1 MGIFNEHSSSSSFTT
16 VPLQGAAGPQGIGFK
31 LTPNG
36 NYDIQ
41 NKKLV
46 NVKQGA
52 DPNDVVT
59 KSQIQLLDNAPGD
72 VRANKAVIYSNSG
85 SVHTNSIYLQDT
97 PDGAG
102 SSNDVR
108 LLTEHQSYENIHLNI
123 PDLKNFD
130 GHGGRAKSEIMVTS
144 TEQHITG
151 RKTFFDIS
159 VLKPDNNDQAA
170 NKKYVDD
177 EIKKIPSPDLSTYLK
192 KDGTVEMTGNLD
204 MGNQQITNLGAN
216 IQNTYDVVNLGFCD
230 TKYLQKVSNSDL
242 DMDNHKIKDMAQPTD
257 DNDAVNKHYVDHNF
271 LNRLTPNAL
280 GGELDMRGHKIIV
293 LGNPSNPND
302 ASTKAYVDTEIAK
315 IPSVGSD
322 LSVYLKKDG
331 SVAMTGNLDMN
342 NKQIKDMAQPTD
354 DNDATTKKYFD
365 DKLEQSHLV
374 SSHKTNEF
382 KYLTDTDESSSEYN
396 IIVYGIAAF
405 NQSPHQNKKA
415 YDITLIKDSG
425 SNDYRSR
432 IGFNIYTLAI
442 GTYTIV
448 FEFYPPEMT
457 NIQLSCTASEAYIHK
472 AVQRDF
478 TAYSKLLVQF
488 NNNSKQT
495 PNYIYLTMHGTATA
509 TPVQCHLVVYGVK
522 DWSDSVYPGVY
533 DGLDN
538 VMFEYKNGDMEMKVN
553 MDMNNKIIS
562 GLINPIFDSEAMN
575 LGYFTNLF
583 KTKYTGTIASG
594 VFQRTNPTNNFQI
607 AADGNNFF
615 NLYSIVFQSN
625 QQVANA
631 QILINGKKQG
641 ETTNTDTYHRIGN
654 IISGSNTF
662 DLPKSRKFISIDS
675 MSILDNIGA
684 GTAVNG
690 TFELK
695 VLYSDFFERYHANFN
710 KIVNVNN
717 NRIINVGDALLDQD
731 AINRRVLVNSECHYT
746 IEGEI
751 KFGFFKNFV
760 GTNMIVYKQIRLKR
774 IVISTTS
781 TVTNAAVSIVTR
793 QGGAHHTFSMS
804 IKSGINSMTTNAKL
818 HSIEM
823 AVIID
828 KNDGRRVVSNFQGKY
843 QFELSTLYI

>member
-1 MGIFNEHSSSSSFTT
+1 MEIMIYKTKN
-16 VPLQGAAGPQGIGFK
+16 L
-31 LTPNG
+31 LML
-36 NYDIQ
+36 
-41 NKKLV
+41 NKELI
-46 NVKQGA
+46 
-52 DPNDVVT
+52 PNDVVT

-151 RKTFFDIS
+151 RETFFDIS

-204 MGNQQITNLGAN
+204 MGNQQITHLGAN

-293 LGNPSNPND
+293 LGNPSDPND

-396 IIVYGIAAF
+396 ITVYGIAAF

-538 VMFEYKNGDMEMKVN
+538 EMFEYKNGDMEMKVN
-553 MDMNNKIIS
+553 LDMNNKIIS
-562 GLINPIFDSEAMN
+562 GLLNPIFDSEAMN
-575 LGYFTNLF
+575 LGFFTNLF

-615 NLYSIVFQSN
+615 NLYSVVFQSN
-625 QQVANA
+625 QQVASA

-662 DLPKSRKFISIDS
+662 ALPKSRKFVSIDS
-675 MSILDNIGA
+675 MSIMDSIGA

-695 VLYSDFFERYHANFN
+695 VLYSDYFERYHAVNKSWLSNIETSSVVNGNIKNGVFENVHGFQFGTLGPVKIKNIVINTKNHYQFSFVAIANSKTLFSHLIQFNMRIGRNFITTN
-710 KIVNVNN
+710 TTIKPM
-717 NRIINVGDALLDQD
+717 IIQMGIFKRRPGFTSPT
-731 AINRRVLVNSECHYT
+731 INREVT
-746 IEGEI
+746 GTFEI
-751 KFGFFKNFV
+751 
-760 GTNMIVYKQIRLKR
+760 Y
-774 IVISTTS
+774 
-781 TVTNAAVSIVTR
+781 
-793 QGGAHHTFSMS
+793 
-804 IKSGINSMTTNAKL
+804 
-818 HSIEM
+818 
-823 AVIID
+823 
-828 KNDGRRVVSNFQGKY
+828 
-843 QFELSTLYI
+843 LSTLLI

>member
-396 IIVYGIAAF
+396 ITVYGIAAF

-442 GTYTIV
+442 GKYTIV

-562 GLINPIFDSEAMN
+562 GLLNPIFDSEAMN

-594 VFQRTNPTNNFQI
+594 VFHNFSI
-607 AADGNNFF
+607 PVSGNIYF
-615 NLYSIVFQSN
+615 NLYSVVLVSN

-631 QILINGKKQG
+631 QLLIRGKKQG

-662 DLPKSRKFISIDS
+662 DLPKSRKFVSIDS

-684 GTAVNG
+684 GTAING

-695 VLYSDFFERYHANFN
+695 ILYSDYFERYHTNFN

-760 GTNMIVYKQIRLKR
+760 GTNMIVYEQIRLKR

-793 QGGAHHTFSMS
+793 EGGAHHTFSMS

-828 KNDGRRVVSNFQGKY
+828 KNDRRRVVSNFQGKY

>member
-102 SSNDVR
+102 SFNDVR

-280 GGELDMRGHKIIV
+280 GGELYMRGHKIIV
-293 LGNPSNPND
+293 LGNPSDPND

-396 IIVYGIAAF
+396 ITVYGIAAF

-538 VMFEYKNGDMEMKVN
+538 AMFEYKNGDMEMKVN

-662 DLPKSRKFISIDS
+662 DLPKSRKFVSIDS

-695 VLYSDFFERYHANFN
+695 ILYSDYFERYHTNFN
-710 KIVNVNN
+710 KSWLSNIETSSVVNGNIKNGVFENVHGFQFGTLGPVKIKNIVINTKNHYQVSFIAIANSKTLFSHLIQFN
-717 NRIINVGDALLDQD
+717 MKIGRNFVTTNTTIKPMIIQMGIFKRRPGFTSPIINHEVTG
-731 AINRRVLVNSECHYT
+731 T
-746 IEGEI
+746 FEI
-751 KFGFFKNFV
+751 
-760 GTNMIVYKQIRLKR
+760 Y
-774 IVISTTS
+774 
-781 TVTNAAVSIVTR
+781 
-793 QGGAHHTFSMS
+793 
-804 IKSGINSMTTNAKL
+804 
-818 HSIEM
+818 
-823 AVIID
+823 
-828 KNDGRRVVSNFQGKY
+828 
-843 QFELSTLYI
+843 LSTLLI

>member
-204 MGNQQITNLGAN
+204 MGNQQITHLGAN

-293 LGNPSNPND
+293 LGNPSDPND

-396 IIVYGIAAF
+396 ITVYGIAAF

-562 GLINPIFDSEAMN
+562 GLLNPIFDSEAMN

-662 DLPKSRKFISIDS
+662 DLPKSRKFVSIDS

-695 VLYSDFFERYHANFN
+695 VLYSDYFERYHANFN
-710 KIVNVNN
+710 KSWLSNIETSSVVNGKIENGVFE
-717 NRIINVGDALLDQD
+717 NVHGFQFGTLGP
-731 AINRRVLVNSECHYT
+731 VK
-746 IEGEI
+746 I
-751 KFGFFKNFV
+751 KN
-760 GTNMIVYKQIRLKR
+760 
-774 IVISTTS
+774 IVINTKNQYQVSFVAIANSKTS
-781 TVTNAAVSIVTR
+781 
-793 QGGAHHTFSMS
+793 FSHLIQFNMK
-804 IKSGINSMTTNAKL
+804 IGRNFITTNTTIKP
-818 HSIEM
+818 M
-823 AVIID
+823 IIQMGIY
-828 KNDGRRVVSNFQGKY
+828 KRRPGFTSPTINHEVTGT
-843 QFELSTLYI
+843 FEIYLSTLLI

>member
-1 MGIFNEHSSSSSFTT
+1 MGIFNEHSSSSSFTTGGFRT

-31 LTPNG
+31 LTQNG

-59 KSQIQLLDNAPGD
+59 KSQIQLLDNAPGNVQAD
-72 VRANKAVIYSNSG
+72 KAVIYSDTG

-108 LLTEHQSYENIHLNI
+108 LLTEHQSYENIHLHI
-123 PDLKNFD
+123 PDLQNFD

-257 DNDAVNKHYVDHNF
+257 DNDA
-271 LNRLTPNAL
+271 
-280 GGELDMRGHKIIV
+280 
-293 LGNPSNPND
+293 
-302 ASTKAYVDTEIAK
+302 STKAYVDNEIAK

-342 NKQIKDMAQPTD
+342 NQYIQNIKTPKANESDKSANVGFVVKEINDSNANLTQQYKDYMA
-354 DNDATTKKYFD
+354 
-365 DKLEQSHLV
+365 QSHLI

-382 KYLTDTDESSSEYN
+382 KYLIDSDESSSEYN
-396 IIVYGIAAF
+396 ITVNGIAAF

-457 NIQLSCTASEAYIHK
+457 NIQLSCDASEAYIHK

-538 VMFEYKNGDMEMKVN
+538 VMFEYKNGDMQMQVN
-553 MDMNNKIIS
+553 LDMNNKIIS
-562 GLINPIFDSEAMN
+562 SLMNPIYDSEAMN

-615 NLYSIVFQSN
+615 NLYSVVFQSN

-641 ETTNTDTYHRIGN
+641 ETTNTDTYVRIGN

-662 DLPKSRKFISIDS
+662 DLPKSTKFVSISSISIMDS
-675 MSILDNIGA
+675 IGA
-684 GTAVNG
+684 GTAVTG

-695 VLYSDFFERYHANFN
+695 VLHSNYFNKYFKSINTISIFHGNLRNEIFYLGSNILKIQPNNFLIIKKIIVYATKGMNGTRLLVQTNTGASNYHALDV
-710 KIVNVNN
+710 K
-717 NRIINVGDALLDQD
+717 VGR
-731 AINRRVLVNSECHYT
+731 N
-746 IEGEI
+746 
-751 KFGFFKNFV
+751 
-760 GTNMIVYKQIRLKR
+760 
-774 IVISTTS
+774 VISLNLK
-781 TVTNAAVSIVTR
+781 V
-793 QGGAHHTFSMS
+793 
-804 IKSGINSMTTNAKL
+804 KSVAGMMFHKQTDPINPQ
-818 HSIEM
+818 I
-823 AVIID
+823 
-828 KNDGRRVVSNFQGKY
+828 GRVEGS
-843 QFELSTLYI
+843 FEIYLSTLVI

>member
-1 MGIFNEHSSSSSFTT
+1 M
-16 VPLQGAAGPQGIGFK
+16 
-31 LTPNG
+31 
-36 NYDIQ
+36 
-41 NKKLV
+41 
-46 NVKQGA
+46 
-52 DPNDVVT
+52 
-59 KSQIQLLDNAPGD
+59 LDNAPGD

-204 MGNQQITNLGAN
+204 MGNQQITHLGAN

-293 LGNPSNPND
+293 LGNPSDPND

-396 IIVYGIAAF
+396 ITVYGIAAF

-562 GLINPIFDSEAMN
+562 GLLNPIFDSEAMN

-615 NLYSIVFQSN
+615 NLYSVVFQSN

-662 DLPKSRKFISIDS
+662 ALPKSRKFVSIDS

-684 GTAVNG
+684 GTAING

-695 VLYSDFFERYHANFN
+695 VLYSDYFERYHAVNKSWLSNIETSSVVNGNIKNGVFENVHGFNFGTLGPV
-710 KIVNVNN
+710 KI
-717 NRIINVGDALLDQD
+717 
-731 AINRRVLVNSECHYT
+731 
-746 IEGEI
+746 
-751 KFGFFKNFV
+751 KN
-760 GTNMIVYKQIRLKR
+760 
-774 IVISTTS
+774 IVINTK
-781 TVTNAAVSIVTR
+781 NHYQVSFVAIANSKTL
-793 QGGAHHTFSMS
+793 FSHLIQFNMK
-804 IKSGINSMTTNAKL
+804 IGRNFITTNTTIKP
-818 HSIEM
+818 M
-823 AVIID
+823 IIQMGIF
-828 KNDGRRVVSNFQGKY
+828 KRRPGFTSPTLNQEVTGT
-843 QFELSTLYI
+843 FEIYLSTLLI

>member
-31 LTPNG
+31 LTQNG

-85 SVHTNSIYLQDT
+85 SVHTNSIYLQDI

-257 DNDAVNKHYVDHNF
+257 DNDAVNKHYVDHNV

-293 LGNPSNPND
+293 LGNPSDPND

-315 IPSVGSD
+315 IPSVGGD

-396 IIVYGIAAF
+396 ITVYGIAAF

-425 SNDYRSR
+425 SNDCRSR

-553 MDMNNKIIS
+553 LDMNNKIIS
-562 GLINPIFDSEAMN
+562 GLINPLYDSEAMN

-662 DLPKSRKFISIDS
+662 ALPKSRKFVSIDS

-695 VLYSDFFERYHANFN
+695 VLYSDFFERYHAVNKSWLSNIETSSVVNGNIKNGVFENVHGYNFGTLGPV
-710 KIVNVNN
+710 KIKNIV
-717 NRIINVGDALLDQD
+717 INTKNHYQVSFV
-731 AINRRVLVNSECHYT
+731 AIANSKTLFSHL
-746 IEGEI
+746 IQFNMKIGR
-751 KFGFFKNFV
+751 NFV
-760 GTNMIVYKQIRLKR
+760 TTKTTIKPMIIQMGIFKRRPGFTSPTINQEVTGT
-774 IVISTTS
+774 
-781 TVTNAAVSIVTR
+781 
-793 QGGAHHTFSMS
+793 
-804 IKSGINSMTTNAKL
+804 
-818 HSIEM
+818 
-823 AVIID
+823 
-828 KNDGRRVVSNFQGKY
+828 
-843 QFELSTLYI
+843 FEIYLSTLLI

>member
-1 MGIFNEHSSSSSFTT
+1 M
-16 VPLQGAAGPQGIGFK
+16 
-31 LTPNG
+31 
-36 NYDIQ
+36 
-41 NKKLV
+41 
-46 NVKQGA
+46 
-52 DPNDVVT
+52 
-59 KSQIQLLDNAPGD
+59 DNAPGD

-85 SVHTNSIYLQDT
+85 SVHTNSIYLQDI

-293 LGNPSNPND
+293 LGNPSDPND

-396 IIVYGIAAF
+396 ITVYGIAAF

-562 GLINPIFDSEAMN
+562 GLINPIYDSEAMN

-662 DLPKSRKFISIDS
+662 ALPKSRKFVSIDS

-695 VLYSDFFERYHANFN
+695 VLYSDFFERYHAVNKSWLSNIETSSVVNGNIKNGVFENVHGFNFGTLGPV
-710 KIVNVNN
+710 KIKNIVINTKNHYQVSFVAIANSKTLFSHLIQFN
-717 NRIINVGDALLDQD
+717 MKIGRNFVTTNTTIKPMIIQMGIFKRRPGFTSPIINQEVTG
-731 AINRRVLVNSECHYT
+731 T
-746 IEGEI
+746 FEI
-751 KFGFFKNFV
+751 
-760 GTNMIVYKQIRLKR
+760 Y
-774 IVISTTS
+774 
-781 TVTNAAVSIVTR
+781 
-793 QGGAHHTFSMS
+793 
-804 IKSGINSMTTNAKL
+804 
-818 HSIEM
+818 
-823 AVIID
+823 
-828 KNDGRRVVSNFQGKY
+828 
-843 QFELSTLYI
+843 LSTLLI

>member
-204 MGNQQITNLGAN
+204 MGNQQITHLGAN

-293 LGNPSNPND
+293 LGNPSDPND

-396 IIVYGIAAF
+396 ITVYGIAAF

-562 GLINPIFDSEAMN
+562 GLLNPIFDSEAMN

-615 NLYSIVFQSN
+615 NLYSVVFQSN

-662 DLPKSRKFISIDS
+662 ALPKSRKFVSIDS

-684 GTAVNG
+684 GTAING

-695 VLYSDFFERYHANFN
+695 VLYSDYFERYHAVNKSWLSNIETSSVVNGNIKNGVFENVHGFNFGTLGPV
-710 KIVNVNN
+710 KI
-717 NRIINVGDALLDQD
+717 
-731 AINRRVLVNSECHYT
+731 
-746 IEGEI
+746 
-751 KFGFFKNFV
+751 KN
-760 GTNMIVYKQIRLKR
+760 
-774 IVISTTS
+774 IVINTK
-781 TVTNAAVSIVTR
+781 NHYQVSFVAIANSKTL
-793 QGGAHHTFSMS
+793 FSHLIQFNMK
-804 IKSGINSMTTNAKL
+804 IGRNFITTNTTIKP
-818 HSIEM
+818 M
-823 AVIID
+823 IIQMGIF
-828 KNDGRRVVSNFQGKY
+828 KRRPGFTSPTLNQEVTGT
-843 QFELSTLYI
+843 FEIYLSTLLI

>member
-31 LTPNG
+31 LTQNG

-52 DPNDVVT
+52 DLNDVVT
-59 KSQIQLLDNAPGD
+59 KSQIQLLDNAPGNVQAD
-72 VRANKAVIYSNSG
+72 KAVIYSNTG

-123 PDLKNFD
+123 PDLKNFY

-382 KYLTDTDESSSEYN
+382 KYLTDTDESSSEYD
-396 IIVYGIAAF
+396 ITVYGIAAF

-442 GTYTIV
+442 GTYTIL

-457 NIQLSCTASEAYIHK
+457 NIQLSCNASEAYINK

-553 MDMNNKIIS
+553 LDMNNKIIS
-562 GLINPIFDSEAMN
+562 GLINPLYDSEAMN

-607 AADGNNFF
+607 AANGNNFF

-654 IISGSNTF
+654 IMSRSNTF
-662 DLPKSRKFISIDS
+662 DLPKSTKFVSIDS

-695 VLYSDFFERYHANFN
+695 VLYSDFFERYRADNKSWLSNIETSSVVNGNIKNGVFENVHGYKFGTLGSVKIKNIVINTKNQYQVSFVAIANSKTLFSHLIQFN
-710 KIVNVNN
+710 MKIGRNFVTTNTTIKPMIIQMGIFKRLPGFNSP
-717 NRIINVGDALLDQD
+717 IINT
-731 AINRRVLVNSECHYT
+731 E
-746 IEGEI
+746 
-751 KFGFFKNFV
+751 
-760 GTNMIVYKQIRLKR
+760 
-774 IVISTTS
+774 
-781 TVTNAAVSIVTR
+781 VTR
-793 QGGAHHTFSMS
+793 TFE
-804 IKSGINSMTTNAKL
+804 I
-818 HSIEM
+818 
-823 AVIID
+823 
-828 KNDGRRVVSNFQGKY
+828 Y
-843 QFELSTLYI
+843 LSTLLI

>member
-31 LTPNG
+31 LTQNG

-293 LGNPSNPND
+293 LGNPSDPND

-396 IIVYGIAAF
+396 ITVYGIAAF

-562 GLINPIFDSEAMN
+562 GLLNPIFDSEAMN

-594 VFQRTNPTNNFQI
+594 VFHNFSI
-607 AADGNNFF
+607 PVSGNIYF
-615 NLYSIVFQSN
+615 NLYSVVLVSN
-625 QQVANA
+625 IQVANA
-631 QILINGKKQG
+631 QLLIRGKKQG

-662 DLPKSRKFISIDS
+662 DLPKSRKFVSIDS

-695 VLYSDFFERYHANFN
+695 ILYSDYFERYHTNFN
-710 KIVNVNN
+710 KMVNVNS

-793 QGGAHHTFSMS
+793 EGGAHHTFSMS

>member
-31 LTPNG
+31 LTQNG

-151 RKTFFDIS
+151 QKTFFDIS

-293 LGNPSNPND
+293 LGNPSDPND

-396 IIVYGIAAF
+396 ITVYGIAAF
-405 NQSPHQNKKA
+405 NKSPHQNKKA

-553 MDMNNKIIS
+553 LDMNNKIIS
-562 GLINPIFDSEAMN
+562 GLINPLYDSEAMN

-615 NLYSIVFQSN
+615 NLYSIVLVSN
-625 QQVANA
+625 IQVANA

-662 DLPKSRKFISIDS
+662 DLPKSTKFVSIDS
-675 MSILDNIGA
+675 ISIMDNIGA

-695 VLYSDFFERYHANFN
+695 VLYSDFFERYHADNKSWLSNIETSSVVNGNIKNGVFENVHGFKFGTLGPVKIKNIVINTKNQYQVSFIAISYNRTLFSQLIQFNMINGRNFVTTN
-710 KIVNVNN
+710 TTIKPMIIQMGIAKRNPGFNN
-717 NRIINVGDALLDQD
+717 PIINRQVTG
-731 AINRRVLVNSECHYT
+731 T
-746 IEGEI
+746 FEI
-751 KFGFFKNFV
+751 
-760 GTNMIVYKQIRLKR
+760 Y
-774 IVISTTS
+774 
-781 TVTNAAVSIVTR
+781 
-793 QGGAHHTFSMS
+793 
-804 IKSGINSMTTNAKL
+804 
-818 HSIEM
+818 
-823 AVIID
+823 
-828 KNDGRRVVSNFQGKY
+828 
-843 QFELSTLYI
+843 LSTLLI

>member
-102 SSNDVR
+102 SFNDVR

-293 LGNPSNPND
+293 LGNPSDPND

-562 GLINPIFDSEAMN
+562 GLLNPIFDSEAMN

-662 DLPKSRKFISIDS
+662 DLPKSRKFVSIDS
-675 MSILDNIGA
+675 MSIMDSIGA

-695 VLYSDFFERYHANFN
+695 VLYSDYFERYHAVNKSWLSNIETSSVVNGNIKNGVFENVHGFNFGTLGPV
-710 KIVNVNN
+710 KI
-717 NRIINVGDALLDQD
+717 
-731 AINRRVLVNSECHYT
+731 
-746 IEGEI
+746 
-751 KFGFFKNFV
+751 KN
-760 GTNMIVYKQIRLKR
+760 
-774 IVISTTS
+774 IVINTK
-781 TVTNAAVSIVTR
+781 NHYQVSFVAIANSKTL
-793 QGGAHHTFSMS
+793 FSHLIQFNMK
-804 IKSGINSMTTNAKL
+804 IGRNFITTNTTIKP
-818 HSIEM
+818 M
-823 AVIID
+823 IIQMGIF
-828 KNDGRRVVSNFQGKY
+828 KRRPGFTSPTINQEVTGT
-843 QFELSTLYI
+843 FEIYLSTLLI

>member
-1 MGIFNEHSSSSSFTT
+1 MGIFNEHSSSSSFTTGGFRT

-31 LTPNG
+31 LTQNG

-59 KSQIQLLDNAPGD
+59 KSQIQLLDNAPGNVQAD
-72 VRANKAVIYSNSG
+72 KAVIYSDTG

-108 LLTEHQSYENIHLNI
+108 LLTEHQSYENIHLHI
-123 PDLKNFD
+123 PDLQNFD

-151 RKTFFDIS
+151 RKTFFDIN

-257 DNDAVNKHYVDHNF
+257 DNDA
-271 LNRLTPNAL
+271 
-280 GGELDMRGHKIIV
+280 
-293 LGNPSNPND
+293 
-302 ASTKAYVDTEIAK
+302 STKAYVDTEIAK

-342 NKQIKDMAQPTD
+342 NQYIQNIKTPKANESDKSANVGFVVKEINDSNANLTQQYKDYMA
-354 DNDATTKKYFD
+354 
-365 DKLEQSHLV
+365 QSHLI

-382 KYLTDTDESSSEYN
+382 KYLIDTDESSSEYN
-396 IIVYGIAAF
+396 ITVNGIAAF

-457 NIQLSCTASEAYIHK
+457 NIQLSCDASEAYIHK

-538 VMFEYKNGDMEMKVN
+538 VMFEYKNGDMQMQVN
-553 MDMNNKIIS
+553 LDMNNKIIS
-562 GLINPIFDSEAMN
+562 SLINPIYDSEAMN

-607 AADGNNFF
+607 AADGNNIF

-654 IISGSNTF
+654 IISGCNTF
-662 DLPKSRKFISIDS
+662 ALPKSTKFVSIDS

-684 GTAVNG
+684 GTAVDG

-695 VLYSDFFERYHANFN
+695 VLHSNYFN
-710 KIVNVNN
+710 KYFKSINTISIFYGNLRNELFYLGSNILKIQPNN
-717 NRIINVGDALLDQD
+717 FFILKTIIIYATKGMNGTRILIQTKSRRRIFYGFDVKVGR
-731 AINRRVLVNSECHYT
+731 N
-746 IEGEI
+746 
-751 KFGFFKNFV
+751 
-760 GTNMIVYKQIRLKR
+760 
-774 IVISTTS
+774 VISL
-781 TVTNAAVSIVTR
+781 NMKLDSIIGMMFHKQTDP
-793 QGGAHHTFSMS
+793 
-804 IKSGINSMTTNAKL
+804 INPQ
-818 HSIEM
+818 I
-823 AVIID
+823 V
-828 KNDGRRVVSNFQGKY
+828 
-843 QFELSTLYI
+843 

>member
-242 DMDNHKIKDMAQPTD
+242 DMDNHKIKDMAQPID

-293 LGNPSNPND
+293 LGNPSDPND

-396 IIVYGIAAF
+396 ITVYGIAAF

-415 YDITLIKDSG
+415 YDIILIKDSG

-442 GTYTIV
+442 GKYTIV

-562 GLINPIFDSEAMN
+562 GLLNPIFDSEAMN

-594 VFQRTNPTNNFQI
+594 VFHNFSI
-607 AADGNNFF
+607 PVSGNIYF
-615 NLYSIVFQSN
+615 NLYSVVLVSN
-625 QQVANA
+625 IQVANA
-631 QILINGKKQG
+631 QLLIRGKKQG

-662 DLPKSRKFISIDS
+662 ALPKSRKFVSIDS

-695 VLYSDFFERYHANFN
+695 VLYSDYFERYHANFN

-751 KFGFFKNFV
+751 KFGFFKNFM

-828 KNDGRRVVSNFQGKY
+828 KNDRRRVVSSFQGKY

>member
-396 IIVYGIAAF
+396 ITVYGIAAF

-415 YDITLIKDSG
+415 YDIILIKDSG

-442 GTYTIV
+442 GKYTIV

-594 VFQRTNPTNNFQI
+594 VFHNFSI
-607 AADGNNFF
+607 PVSGNIYF
-615 NLYSIVFQSN
+615 NLYSVVLVSN
-625 QQVANA
+625 IQVANA
-631 QILINGKKQG
+631 QLLIRGKKQG

-662 DLPKSRKFISIDS
+662 DLPKSRKFVSIDS

-684 GTAVNG
+684 GTAING

-695 VLYSDFFERYHANFN
+695 ILYSDYFERYHTNFN

-760 GTNMIVYKQIRLKR
+760 GTNMIVYEQIRLKR

-793 QGGAHHTFSMS
+793 QGGARHTFSMS

-828 KNDGRRVVSNFQGKY
+828 KNDRRRVVSSFQGKY

>member
-1 MGIFNEHSSSSSFTT
+1 MGIFNEHSSSSSFTTGGFRT

-72 VRANKAVIYSNSG
+72 VR
-85 SVHTNSIYLQDT
+85 
-97 PDGAG
+97 
-102 SSNDVR
+102 

-151 RKTFFDIS
+151 RKTFFEIS

-230 TKYLQKVSNSDL
+230 TKYLQKISNSDL

-396 IIVYGIAAF
+396 ITVYGIAAF

-425 SNDYRSR
+425 SNDYRSS

-509 TPVQCHLVVYGVK
+509 TPVQCHVVVYGVK
-522 DWSDSVYPGVY
+522 DWTDSVYPGVY

-538 VMFEYKNGDMEMKVN
+538 VMFEYKNGDMQMQVN
-553 MDMNNKIIS
+553 LDMNNKIIS
-562 GLINPIFDSEAMN
+562 GLINPIYDSEAMN

-583 KTKYTGTIASG
+583 KTKHTGTIASG
-594 VFQRTNPTNNFQI
+594 VFHNFTI
-607 AADGNNFF
+607 PVSGNIYF
-615 NLYSIVFQSN
+615 NLYSVVLVSN
-625 QQVANA
+625 IQVSNA
-631 QILINGKKQG
+631 QILIRGKLQG
-641 ETTNTDTYHRIGN
+641 QTSNTDTYDRIGN
-654 IISGSNTF
+654 IINGSNTF
-662 DLPKSRKFISIDS
+662 NMPKSRKFVSIDS

-695 VLYSDFFERYHANFN
+695 VLYSDFFERYHADNKSWLSNIETSSVVNGDIKNGVFENVHGYNFGTLGPV
-710 KIVNVNN
+710 KIKNIVINTKNQYQVSFIAIANSKTLFSHLILFN
-717 NRIINVGDALLDQD
+717 MKIGRNFVTTNTTIKPMIIQMGIFKRIPGFNSPIINQ
-731 AINRRVLVNSECHYT
+731 
-746 IEGEI
+746 EGTGTFEI
-751 KFGFFKNFV
+751 
-760 GTNMIVYKQIRLKR
+760 Y
-774 IVISTTS
+774 
-781 TVTNAAVSIVTR
+781 
-793 QGGAHHTFSMS
+793 
-804 IKSGINSMTTNAKL
+804 
-818 HSIEM
+818 
-823 AVIID
+823 
-828 KNDGRRVVSNFQGKY
+828 
-843 QFELSTLYI
+843 LSTLLI

>member
-242 DMDNHKIKDMAQPTD
+242 DMDNHKIKDMAQPID

-594 VFQRTNPTNNFQI
+594 VFHNFSI
-607 AADGNNFF
+607 PVSGNIYF
-615 NLYSIVFQSN
+615 NLYSVVLVSN
-625 QQVANA
+625 IQVANA
-631 QILINGKKQG
+631 QLLIRGKKQG

-662 DLPKSRKFISIDS
+662 ALPKSTKFVSIDS

-684 GTAVNG
+684 GTAING

-695 VLYSDFFERYHANFN
+695 ILYSDYFERYHTNFN

-760 GTNMIVYKQIRLKR
+760 GTNMIVYEQIRLKR

-793 QGGAHHTFSMS
+793 QGGARHTFSMS

-828 KNDGRRVVSNFQGKY
+828 KNDRRRVVSNFQGKY

>member
-1 MGIFNEHSSSSSFTT
+1 MGIFNEHSSSSSFTTGGFRT

-31 LTPNG
+31 LTQNG

-59 KSQIQLLDNAPGD
+59 KSQIQLLDNAPGNVQAD
-72 VRANKAVIYSNSG
+72 KAVIYSNTG

-151 RKTFFDIS
+151 RKTFFDINA
-159 VLKPDNNDQAA
+159 LKPDNNDQAA

-192 KDGTVEMTGNLD
+192 KYGTVEMTGNLD

-280 GGELDMRGHKIIV
+280 GGELDMRGYKIIV

-342 NKQIKDMAQPTD
+342 NQYVQNIKTPKANETDKSANVGFVVKEINDSNANLTQQYKDYMA
-354 DNDATTKKYFD
+354 
-365 DKLEQSHLV
+365 QSHLI

-382 KYLTDTDESSSEYN
+382 KYLIDSDESSSEYN
-396 IIVYGIAAF
+396 ITVNGIAAF

-415 YDITLIKDSG
+415 YDIILIKDSG

-457 NIQLSCTASEAYIHK
+457 NIQLSCDASDAYIHK

-478 TAYSKLLVQF
+478 TADSKLLVQF

-538 VMFEYKNGDMEMKVN
+538 VMFEYKNEDMEMQVN
-553 MDMNNKIIS
+553 LDMNNKIIS
-562 GLINPIFDSEAMN
+562 GLINPIYDSEAMN

-615 NLYSIVFQSN
+615 NLYSVVFQSN

-662 DLPKSRKFISIDS
+662 ALPKSTKFVSISSISIMDS
-675 MSILDNIGA
+675 IGA

-695 VLYSDFFERYHANFN
+695 VLHSNYFN
-710 KIVNVNN
+710 KYFKSINTISILHGT
-717 NRIINVGDALLDQD
+717 II
-731 AINRRVLVNSECHYT
+731 H
-746 IEGEI
+746 EI
-751 KFGFFKNFV
+751 FIWVQMF
-760 GTNMIVYKQIRLKR
+760 
-774 IVISTTS
+774 
-781 TVTNAAVSIVTR
+781 
-793 QGGAHHTFSMS
+793 
-804 IKSGINSMTTNAKL
+804 
-818 HSIEM
+818 
-823 AVIID
+823 
-828 KNDGRRVVSNFQGKY
+828 
-843 QFELSTLYI
+843 

>member
-1 MGIFNEHSSSSSFTT
+1 
-16 VPLQGAAGPQGIGFK
+16 
-31 LTPNG
+31 
-36 NYDIQ
+36 
-41 NKKLV
+41 
-46 NVKQGA
+46 
-52 DPNDVVT
+52 
-59 KSQIQLLDNAPGD
+59 
-72 VRANKAVIYSNSG
+72 
-85 SVHTNSIYLQDT
+85 
-97 PDGAG
+97 
-102 SSNDVR
+102 
-108 LLTEHQSYENIHLNI
+108 
-123 PDLKNFD
+123 
-130 GHGGRAKSEIMVTS
+130 
-144 TEQHITG
+144 
-151 RKTFFDIS
+151 
-159 VLKPDNNDQAA
+159 
-170 NKKYVDD
+170 
-177 EIKKIPSPDLSTYLK
+177 
-192 KDGTVEMTGNLD
+192 
-204 MGNQQITNLGAN
+204 
-216 IQNTYDVVNLGFCD
+216 
-230 TKYLQKVSNSDL
+230 
-242 DMDNHKIKDMAQPTD
+242 MDNHKIKDMAQPTD

-271 LNRLTPNAL
+271 LNRLTPNAI
-280 GGELDMRGHKIIV
+280 GGDLDMRGHKIMI

-315 IPSVGSD
+315 IPSVGGD

-342 NKQIKDMAQPTD
+342 NKQIKDIAQPTD

-396 IIVYGIAAF
+396 ITVYGIAAF

-448 FEFYPPEMT
+448 FEFYPQEMT

-533 DGLDN
+533 DGFDN

-553 MDMNNKIIS
+553 LDMNNKIIS
-562 GLINPIFDSEAMN
+562 GLINPIYDSEAMN

-615 NLYSIVFQSN
+615 NPYSVVFQSN

-641 ETTNTDTYHRIGN
+641 ETTITDTYHRIGN
-654 IISGSNTF
+654 IMSGSNTF
-662 DLPKSRKFISIDS
+662 DLPKSRKFVSIDS

-695 VLYSDFFERYHANFN
+695 VLYSDFFERY
-710 KIVNVNN
+710 
-717 NRIINVGDALLDQD
+717 Q
-731 AINRRVLVNSECHYT
+731 CC
-746 IEGEI
+746 
-751 KFGFFKNFV
+751 
-760 GTNMIVYKQIRLKR
+760 Q
-774 IVISTTS
+774 
-781 TVTNAAVSIVTR
+781 
-793 QGGAHHTFSMS
+793 
-804 IKSGINSMTTNAKL
+804 
-818 HSIEM
+818 
-823 AVIID
+823 
-828 KNDGRRVVSNFQGKY
+828 
-843 QFELSTLYI
+843 

>member
-1 MGIFNEHSSSSSFTT
+1 
-16 VPLQGAAGPQGIGFK
+16 
-31 LTPNG
+31 
-36 NYDIQ
+36 
-41 NKKLV
+41 
-46 NVKQGA
+46 
-52 DPNDVVT
+52 
-59 KSQIQLLDNAPGD
+59 
-72 VRANKAVIYSNSG
+72 
-85 SVHTNSIYLQDT
+85 
-97 PDGAG
+97 
-102 SSNDVR
+102 
-108 LLTEHQSYENIHLNI
+108 
-123 PDLKNFD
+123 
-130 GHGGRAKSEIMVTS
+130 
-144 TEQHITG
+144 
-151 RKTFFDIS
+151 
-159 VLKPDNNDQAA
+159 
-170 NKKYVDD
+170 
-177 EIKKIPSPDLSTYLK
+177 
-192 KDGTVEMTGNLD
+192 

-242 DMDNHKIKDMAQPTD
+242 DMYNHKIKDMAQPTD

-302 ASTKAYVDTEIAK
+302 ASTKAYVDTEIAE

-396 IIVYGIAAF
+396 ITVNGIAAF

-425 SNDYRSR
+425 SNDIDYRSR

-457 NIQLSCTASEAYIHK
+457 NIQLSCDASEAYIHK

-538 VMFEYKNGDMEMKVN
+538 VMFEYKNGDMQMQVN
-553 MDMNNKIIS
+553 LDMNNKIIS
-562 GLINPIFDSEAMN
+562 GLINPIYDSEAMN

-615 NLYSIVFQSN
+615 NLYSVVFQSN

-631 QILINGKKQG
+631 QILINGVKQG

-662 DLPKSRKFISIDS
+662 DLPKSMKFVSIDS

-695 VLYSDFFERYHANFN
+695 VLHSNYLVKYFKSININFN
-710 KIVNVNN
+710 ISW
-717 NRIINVGDALLDQD
+717 
-731 AINRRVLVNSECHYT
+731 NS
-746 IEGEI
+746 
-751 KFGFFKNFV
+751 KK
-760 GTNMIVYKQIRLKR
+760 
-774 IVISTTS
+774 
-781 TVTNAAVSIVTR
+781 
-793 QGGAHHTFSMS
+793 
-804 IKSGINSMTTNAKL
+804 
-818 HSIEM
+818 
-823 AVIID
+823 
-828 KNDGRRVVSNFQGKY
+828 
-843 QFELSTLYI
+843 

>member
-1 MGIFNEHSSSSSFTT
+1 
-16 VPLQGAAGPQGIGFK
+16 
-31 LTPNG
+31 
-36 NYDIQ
+36 
-41 NKKLV
+41 
-46 NVKQGA
+46 
-52 DPNDVVT
+52 
-59 KSQIQLLDNAPGD
+59 
-72 VRANKAVIYSNSG
+72 
-85 SVHTNSIYLQDT
+85 
-97 PDGAG
+97 
-102 SSNDVR
+102 
-108 LLTEHQSYENIHLNI
+108 
-123 PDLKNFD
+123 
-130 GHGGRAKSEIMVTS
+130 
-144 TEQHITG
+144 
-151 RKTFFDIS
+151 
-159 VLKPDNNDQAA
+159 
-170 NKKYVDD
+170 
-177 EIKKIPSPDLSTYLK
+177 
-192 KDGTVEMTGNLD
+192 
-204 MGNQQITNLGAN
+204 
-216 IQNTYDVVNLGFCD
+216 
-230 TKYLQKVSNSDL
+230 
-242 DMDNHKIKDMAQPTD
+242 
-257 DNDAVNKHYVDHNF
+257 
-271 LNRLTPNAL
+271 
-280 GGELDMRGHKIIV
+280 
-293 LGNPSNPND
+293 
-302 ASTKAYVDTEIAK
+302 
-315 IPSVGSD
+315 
-322 LSVYLKKDG
+322 
-331 SVAMTGNLDMN
+331 MTGNLDMN

-396 IIVYGIAAF
+396 ITVYGIAAF

-562 GLINPIFDSEAMN
+562 GLLNPIFDSEAMN

-615 NLYSIVFQSN
+615 NLYSVVFQSN

-662 DLPKSRKFISIDS
+662 DLPKSRKFVSIDS

-695 VLYSDFFERYHANFN
+695 VLYSDYFERYHAVNKSWLSNIETSSVVNGNIKNGVFENVHGFNFGTLGPV
-710 KIVNVNN
+710 KIKNIV
-717 NRIINVGDALLDQD
+717 INTKNHYQVSFV
-731 AINRRVLVNSECHYT
+731 AIANSKTLFSHL
-746 IEGEI
+746 IQFNMKIGR
-751 KFGFFKNFV
+751 NFV
-760 GTNMIVYKQIRLKR
+760 
-774 IVISTTS
+774 
-781 TVTNAAVSIVTR
+781 
-793 QGGAHHTFSMS
+793 
-804 IKSGINSMTTNAKL
+804 TTNTTIKP
-818 HSIEM
+818 M
-823 AVIID
+823 IIRMGIY
-828 KNDGRRVVSNFQGKY
+828 KRRPGFTSPTINQEVTGT
-843 QFELSTLYI
+843 FEIYLSTLLI

>member
-1 MGIFNEHSSSSSFTT
+1 M
-16 VPLQGAAGPQGIGFK
+16 
-31 LTPNG
+31 
-36 NYDIQ
+36 
-41 NKKLV
+41 
-46 NVKQGA
+46 
-52 DPNDVVT
+52 
-59 KSQIQLLDNAPGD
+59 
-72 VRANKAVIYSNSG
+72 
-85 SVHTNSIYLQDT
+85 
-97 PDGAG
+97 
-102 SSNDVR
+102 
-108 LLTEHQSYENIHLNI
+108 
-123 PDLKNFD
+123 
-130 GHGGRAKSEIMVTS
+130 
-144 TEQHITG
+144 
-151 RKTFFDIS
+151 
-159 VLKPDNNDQAA
+159 
-170 NKKYVDD
+170 
-177 EIKKIPSPDLSTYLK
+177 
-192 KDGTVEMTGNLD
+192 
-204 MGNQQITNLGAN
+204 
-216 IQNTYDVVNLGFCD
+216 
-230 TKYLQKVSNSDL
+230 
-242 DMDNHKIKDMAQPTD
+242 
-257 DNDAVNKHYVDHNF
+257 
-271 LNRLTPNAL
+271 
-280 GGELDMRGHKIIV
+280 
-293 LGNPSNPND
+293 
-302 ASTKAYVDTEIAK
+302 
-315 IPSVGSD
+315 
-322 LSVYLKKDG
+322 
-331 SVAMTGNLDMN
+331 
-342 NKQIKDMAQPTD
+342 
-354 DNDATTKKYFD
+354 
-365 DKLEQSHLV
+365 
-374 SSHKTNEF
+374 
-382 KYLTDTDESSSEYN
+382 
-396 IIVYGIAAF
+396 YGIAAF

-553 MDMNNKIIS
+553 LDMNNKIIS
-562 GLINPIFDSEAMN
+562 GLLNPIFDSEAMN

-662 DLPKSRKFISIDS
+662 ALPKSRKFVSIDS

-695 VLYSDFFERYHANFN
+695 VLYSDYFDRYHADDKSWLSNIETSSVVNGNIKNGVFENVHGYQFGTLGPVKIKNIVINTKNHYQFSFVAIANSKTLFSHLIQFN
-710 KIVNVNN
+710 M
-717 NRIINVGDALLDQD
+717 RIG
-731 AINRRVLVNSECHYT
+731 R
-746 IEGEI
+746 
-751 KFGFFKNFV
+751 NFV
-760 GTNMIVYKQIRLKR
+760 
-774 IVISTTS
+774 
-781 TVTNAAVSIVTR
+781 
-793 QGGAHHTFSMS
+793 
-804 IKSGINSMTTNAKL
+804 TTNTTIKP
-818 HSIEM
+818 M
-823 AVIID
+823 IIQMGIF
-828 KNDGRRVVSNFQGKY
+828 KRRPGFTSPTLNQEVSGT
-843 QFELSTLYI
+843 FEIYLSTLLI

>member
-85 SVHTNSIYLQDT
+85 SVHTNSIYLQDI

-204 MGNQQITNLGAN
+204 MGNQQITHLGAN

-396 IIVYGIAAF
+396 ITVYGIAAF

-562 GLINPIFDSEAMN
+562 GLLNPIFDSEAMN

-662 DLPKSRKFISIDS
+662 DLPKSRKFVSIDS

-695 VLYSDFFERYHANFN
+695 VLYSDYFERYHAVNKSWLSNIETSSVVNGNIKNGVFENVHGFNFGTLGPV
-710 KIVNVNN
+710 KI
-717 NRIINVGDALLDQD
+717 
-731 AINRRVLVNSECHYT
+731 
-746 IEGEI
+746 
-751 KFGFFKNFV
+751 KN
-760 GTNMIVYKQIRLKR
+760 
-774 IVISTTS
+774 IVINTKQHYQVSFVAIANSKTS
-781 TVTNAAVSIVTR
+781 
-793 QGGAHHTFSMS
+793 FSHLIQFNMR
-804 IKSGINSMTTNAKL
+804 IGRNFITTNTTIKP
-818 HSIEM
+818 M
-823 AVIID
+823 IIQMGIF
-828 KNDGRRVVSNFQGKY
+828 KRRPGFTSPTLNQEVTGT
-843 QFELSTLYI
+843 FEIYLSTLLI

>member
-1 MGIFNEHSSSSSFTT
+1 MGIFNEHSSSSSFATGGFRT
-16 VPLQGAAGPQGIGFK
+16 VPLQGAAGPQGTGFK
-31 LTPNG
+31 LTQNG

-59 KSQIQLLDNAPGD
+59 KSLIQLLDNAPGNVQAD
-72 VRANKAVIYSNSG
+72 KAVIYSDTG

-159 VLKPDNNDQAA
+159 VLKPDKNDQAA

-192 KDGTVEMTGNLD
+192 KDGTVEMTGSLD

-257 DNDAVNKHYVDHNF
+257 DNDA
-271 LNRLTPNAL
+271 
-280 GGELDMRGHKIIV
+280 
-293 LGNPSNPND
+293 
-302 ASTKAYVDTEIAK
+302 STKAYVDTEIAK

-322 LSVYLKKDG
+322 SSVYLKKDG

-342 NKQIKDMAQPTD
+342 NQYIQNIKTPKANESDKSANVGFVVKEINNSNANLTQQYKDYMA
-354 DNDATTKKYFD
+354 
-365 DKLEQSHLV
+365 QSHLI

-382 KYLTDTDESSSEYN
+382 KYLIDSDESSSEYN
-396 IIVYGIAAF
+396 ITVNGIAAF

-457 NIQLSCTASEAYIHK
+457 NIQLSCDASEAYIHK

-538 VMFEYKNGDMEMKVN
+538 VMFEYKNGDMQMQVN
-553 MDMNNKIIS
+553 LDMNNKIIS
-562 GLINPIFDSEAMN
+562 GLINPIYDSEAMN

-615 NLYSIVFQSN
+615 NLYSVVFQSN

-631 QILINGKKQG
+631 QILMNGKKQG
-641 ETTNTDTYHRIGN
+641 QTSNSDTYHRIGN

-662 DLPKSRKFISIDS
+662 DLPRSTKFVSISSISIMDS
-675 MSILDNIGA
+675 IGA
-684 GTAVNG
+684 GTAVTG

-695 VLYSDFFERYHANFN
+695 VLHSNYFN
-710 KIVNVNN
+710 KYFKSINTISIFYGNLRN
-717 NRIINVGDALLDQD
+717 ELFYLGPNILKIQPDDFLIIKK
-731 AINRRVLVNSECHYT
+731 I
-746 IEGEI
+746 
-751 KFGFFKNFV
+751 
-760 GTNMIVYKQIRLKR
+760 IVYATKGMNGTRLL
-774 IVISTTS
+774 VQTTGAN
-781 TVTNAAVSIVTR
+781 TCF
-793 QGGAHHTFSMS
+793 GG
-804 IKSGINSMTTNAKL
+804 
-818 HSIEM
+818 
-823 AVIID
+823 
-828 KNDGRRVVSNFQGKY
+828 
-843 QFELSTLYI
+843 